1 MALKLRTLLRTAKN
15 SAEGEFMKCVM
26 IDCSRNAVMNV
37 KSVKKFAE
45 TVKSLGF
52 DSLMLYTEDTFEV
65 DNEPYFGYMRGRYSK
80 DEIKELDAFC
90 NNIGIELIPCIQTL
104 AHLNAIFKWWDEY
117 MPINDCDDILLCGEE
132 RTYTLIDNI
141 FKTLSECYS
150 TRKVH
155 IGMDEAY
162 RVGLGKYLDKHGYE
176 KRFDII
182 NRHLHR
188 VCEIADK
195 YGFKP
200 MLWSDMFVK
209 LALNSTEYYAEA
221 NLDEIRAAADLPE
234 NVSLVYWDYYSKDY
248 DRYKKMINVN
258 KAFDRPVLFAGG
270 AWTWR
275 GFAPDNKFS
284 FETTEPALRACRDCG
299 IEDII
304 ITVWGDDGGECSP
317 FAVLPALSYASSL
330 LNGNGTLEEAKGK
343 FEELTGMSFGDMTLL
358 DELDKPSKKLEG
370 APSKY
375 LIYNDPFSGMVDYM
389 IESGVNEYYEKLKLK
404 LEAVK
409 PAEAFKEMFDFYISL
424 CGALAVKSELGIK
437 TRAAYDKKDKQALLK
452 LAESDY
458 TLAIERINECHKAYR
473 KLWLKFN
480 KPFGFDIQDI
490 RFGGVIKRLET
501 CKTALIEFCEGKTD
515 TIPELD
521 ERLLSGI
528 HRGTTWARTVTAN
541 VISHIC

>member
-1 MALKLRTLLRTAKN
+1 
-15 SAEGEFMKCVM
+15 MKCVM

-45 TVKSLGF
+45 TIKSLGF

-80 DEIKELDAFC
+80 NEIKELDAFC
-90 NNIGIELIPCIQTL
+90 NRIGIELIPCIQTL

-162 RVGLGKYLDKHGYE
+162 RVGLGRYLGKHGYE

-182 NRHLHR
+182 NRHLHK
-188 VCEIADK
+188 VCEIAEK
-195 YGFKP
+195 YGFEP

-209 LALNSTEYYAEA
+209 LALDSTDYYAEA
-221 NLDEIRAAADLPE
+221 NLDKIRKAADLPHK
-234 NVSLVYWDYYSKDY
+234 VSLVYWDYYSKDY

-258 KAFDRPVLFAGG
+258 KAFKRPVAFAGG
-270 AWTWR
+270 AWTWK
-275 GFAPDNKFS
+275 GFAPDNTFS
-284 FETTEPALRACRDCG
+284 FETTEPALKACKDCG

-317 FAVLPALSYASSL
+317 FAVLPALCYTSSIL
-330 LNGNGTLEEAKGK
+330 TGKGTLKEAKEK
-343 FEELTGMSFGDMTLL
+343 FEGLTGMKFEDMMLL

-375 LIYNDPFSGMVDYM
+375 LIYNDPFSGIFDYM
-389 IESGVNEYYEKLKLK
+389 IESGVNKYYEKLKVK
-404 LEAVK
+404 LETAR
-409 PAEAFKEMFDFYISL
+409 PAEDFKEMFDFYISL
-424 CGALAVKSELGIK
+424 CGALSVKSELGIK
-437 TRAAYDKKDKQALLK
+437 TRAAYDKKDRQELLK
-452 LAESDY
+452 LAENDY
-458 TLAIERINECHKAYR
+458 SSAIERINECHRAYR
-473 KLWLKFN
+473 KLWLQFN

-501 CKTALIEFCEGKTD
+501 CKTALIEFCEGDTD
-515 TIPELD
+515 TLPELD